1 MVCRTSFLSRQSD
14 VIASFFVWRELVHTD
29 FHISQIFVDYCCL
42 LQEFFVFFILA
53 YLLRVCRTI
62 CYPQVRR
69 GGSCGHAKASFD
81 GHSYCAR
88 CRDKGKGEEPCISNK
103 ETADCKF
110 CNALTPEQR
119 TQLAT
124 PSYKLKKE
132 KREAKRSDSNPAD
145 DPATVSVIGAV
156 GDSSSAQASSAPSR
170 KEIQER

>member
-1 MVCRTSFLSRQSD
+1 MSSPGQKRS
-14 VIASFFVWRELVHTD
+14 
-29 FHISQIFVDYCCL
+29 
-42 LQEFFVFFILA
+42 
-53 YLLRVCRTI
+53 
-62 CYPQVRR
+62 
-69 GGSCGHAKASFD
+69 SCGHAMASFD

-88 CRDKGKGEEPCISNK
+88 CHDKGKGEEPCISNK

-145 DPATVSVIGAV
+145 DSSLVDPATVSVIGAV
-156 GDSSSAQASSAPSR
+156 GDSSSAQASSAPPPPQKRNPR
-170 KEIQER
+170 KRRYQLKLRSLLNLHLLIPRSSVG